1 MHPMN
6 TTDTHI
12 TALILGATGKTGRR
26 VVARLNSAGHSVRV
40 GSRSAAVPFDWDDR
54 STWAELLHDVDAA
67 YIVYAPDVSIPGA
80 DEQVGAFAKLARQ
93 SGVRRLVLLSGRGEQ
108 GAINSES
115 SVRSAFPDA
124 TIVTASW
131 FAQNFSEDFLA
142 DFVAAGD
149 IALPA
154 GTVAEPFVD
163 AEDIADIVASALT
176 TDDHQGKRYEV
187 TGPRLLTLA
196 DVAADLTAA
205 TGRTI
210 TYTPVTAEESAR
222 RMTQQG
228 VAPELIEML
237 THLFTEV
244 LDGRNASLADGVQQ
258 ALGRP
263 PRDFAAYA
271 RDAAGTGAI

>member
-12 TALILGATGKTGRR
+12 TALILGDTGKTGRR